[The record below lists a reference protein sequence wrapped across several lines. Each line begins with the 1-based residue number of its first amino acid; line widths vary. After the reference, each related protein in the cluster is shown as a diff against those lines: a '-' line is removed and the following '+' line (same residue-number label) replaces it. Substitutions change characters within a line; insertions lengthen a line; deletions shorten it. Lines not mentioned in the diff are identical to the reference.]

1 MKLLAPVV
9 VALAILGLAPSARAD
24 DPSLHEVY
32 QAIHAGHLSDAQTM
46 MTKVLKDHPDSAKA
60 HYMEAEVLVRMDR
73 ADEAQIELDHA
84 DRLAPGLPFAS
95 AEAQRSLRGL
105 IAERSRARSSRST
118 GTLEHVADA
127 PAAGAGF
134 PWGPVLIIAGLG
146 LAFYLF
152 LRARRQAL
160 LGPGVTRLGMGP
172 AGAPY
177 GAAPYGAGP
186 YGGAPYGGAPM
197 GGGLG
202 SGIVGGLATG
212 AALGAGMVAGEA
224 LAHEFIGNHDRDRF
238 GGDGTLADNGGAIAD
253 DGGGRDFGIADS
265 GSWDS
270 GSTDIGD
277 SGGGGGGDWG

>member
-1 MKLLAPVV
+1 MKLFAPLVLA
-9 VALAILGLAPSARAD
+9 VAVLGLSSAARAD

-32 QAIHAGHLSDAQTM
+32 QAIHAGHLSEAQSM
-46 MTKVLKDHPDSAKA
+46 MSRVLKDHPDSAKA

-105 IAERSRARSSRST
+105 IAERSHARAAGGSVER
-118 GTLEHVADA
+118 VADA
-127 PAAGAGF
+127 PAAPGI
-134 PWGPVLIIAGLG
+134 PWGPLLIIGGIG
-146 LAFYLF
+146 LAFMLF
-152 LRARRQAL
+152 LRARRQAMSMPPA
-160 LGPGVTRLGMGP
+160 PGAGIGP
-172 AGAPY
+172 AGSPYGVSPY
-177 GAAPYGAGP
+177 GAP
-186 YGGAPYGGAPM
+186 PM

-224 LAHEFIGNHDRDRF
+224 LAHEFIGNRDRAPF
-238 GGDGTLADNGGAIAD
+238 GGDGTLADNGRLVAD
-253 DGGGRDFGIADS
+253 DGGGRDFGVSDA

-270 GSTDIGD
+270 GSSDIGD